1 MIRVNG
7 EFYKDHAI
15 IDDKIVFDIHTERE
29 ELSSLTPDAILKGI
43 YSGDLPFNLEGL
55 SIKAYKLKKNEMDED
70 FEIGVQQEY
79 KPARK
84 VLTDEDITNFEDV
97 FTVKDREKSLRS
109 EYDKF
114 DRKYVNHED
123 SFIETDINED
133 ELRTQIMD
141 SLGVVP
147 TLFNEDDLNIS
158 EKIKYSNAARGIMW
172 PDFVMESFSID
183 ENPYP
188 NREDIEFY
196 MNNLNTYEK
205 RLVRSTNINPLS
217 LIQDIRDLRALNSRE
232 VFTKQMYDAIISSVQ
247 SAWFGNDPLQQRPSA
262 ERLYNLSRMA
272 INEASEDYRY
282 AQEQFTARLTRAP
295 RVLPEI
301 MSAMYKAA
309 GSNSIQKQAIDE
321 YIDFYAKAQDG
332 KEKNPRDAGRAFQQ
346 SLGKIAGRHN
356 PGLFAAAKYM
366 NFANISEDIIDLLA
380 VYLSPEKARIFG
392 EAGFFN
398 WYKDH
403 PELTAAEMIEVL
415 SALDYTI
422 DEYSGN
428 HARSMSSEISADA
441 LKKVFESDGSA
452 TNTVDG
458 VLYKFGQ
465 LKGKMDAASFENDNS
480 RFHFADNDIAIKG
493 REIQATDGKYTILML
508 PADDY
513 RNFTVGY
520 DTCCCQHYG
529 SAGESC
535 VLKLA
540 SDPYAAQVVI
550 VRNSQMKDGKWYKG
564 PCLAQ
569 AFVWT
574 DEARSTIVFDNM
586 EFRRTTEENFDHRIK
601 EFSNIIATWAEAMPY
616 LNVHV
621 GVGCNQ
627 GMAGWG
633 KRAAFLASMPD
644 TVHAGDSYT
653 YSDYHSDAKSIKTG
667 GEVELTRVEDG
678 SILQVIHTPVVPSQY
693 DLFQDERLSWL
704 ASANV
709 RNDAK
714 FDLADKFLTD
724 QTEEVQRQAF
734 RINPECIK
742 YIEHPILDI
751 QNEVAAHH
759 KELVSYIHNPD
770 PSIYNVLIQN
780 DPYSIFTIENP
791 THDAWK
797 AAVKGNGLL
806 LEKCPYPDEDIKLE
820 AVKQNG
826 IAIKFI
832 KSPSFELQD
841 AALHQTIN
849 AISFIHEP
857 DTRAILYACTINPS
871 LIQNLKDIPVS
882 TQRAIVE
889 AKPSAFMY
897 LKNPSDAATMAALSH
912 DGMMI
917 RNVRNQTKDICL
929 AAVRQN
935 GFAIKYIYHPDRDV
949 IKEALRQNRAASKY
963 IKISNEDKQSLLD
976 ELDHDMDR

>member
-15 IDDKIVFDIHTERE
+15 IDDKIVFDIQTERE

-43 YSGDLPFNLEGL
+43 YSGDLPSNLEGL
-55 SIKAYKLKKNEMDED
+55 SIKAYKLKKNEMSED

-79 KPARK
+79 TPSRK
-84 VLTDEDITNFEDV
+84 VLNDEDITNFEDV
-97 FTVKDREKSLRS
+97 FTVKDGEKSLRS

-123 SFIETDINED
+123 SFIETDINGD
-133 ELRTQIMD
+133 ELKTQIMD

-188 NREDIEFY
+188 NRADIEFY
-196 MNNLNTYEK
+196 MNDLNTYEK

-217 LIQDIRDLRALNSRE
+217 LIQDIRDLRALNPRE
-232 VFTKQMYDAIISSVQ
+232 VFTKQMYDAIISSVRAEYYIGSQ
-247 SAWFGNDPLQQRPSA
+247 QQRPSV
-262 ERLYNLSRMA
+262 ERLYNLSRTA
-272 INEASEDYRY
+272 INEDSRDYRY

-301 MSAMYKAA
+301 ISAMHKAA
-309 GSNSIQKQAIDE
+309 GINSIQRQAIDE
-321 YIDFYAKAQDG
+321 YIDFYAKTQDG
-332 KEKNPRDAGRAFQQ
+332 REKNPRDAGRAFQQ

-356 PGLFAAAKYM
+356 PGLFMAAKYM
-366 NFANISEDIIDLLA
+366 NFANVSEDIIDLLA
-380 VYLSPEKARIFG
+380 VYLSPEKAKIFG

-403 PELTAAEMIEVL
+403 PELTATEMIEIL

-428 HARSMSSEISADA
+428 RVRSMLSEIGEDA
-441 LKKVFESDGSA
+441 LKKVFENDGSVA
-452 TNTVDG
+452 NTVDG

-465 LKGKMDAASFENDNS
+465 LKGKMDAASFERDNS

-529 SAGESC
+529 SAGASC

-574 DEARSTIVFDNM
+574 DEAKSTIVFDNM

-633 KRAAFLASMPD
+633 KRTAYLASMPD

-653 YSDYHSDAKSIKTG
+653 YSDYHNDAKSIKTS
-667 GEVELTRVEDG
+667 GEVELTRIEDG
-678 SILQVIHTPVVPSQY
+678 NVLQVIHTPIVPSQY
-693 DLFQDERLSWL
+693 DIFQDERLSWL
-704 ASANV
+704 ASANI
-709 RNDAK
+709 RLNAK
-714 FDLADKFLTD
+714 LEMADKFLTD
-724 QTEEVQRQAF
+724 QTEEIQRQAF
-734 RINPECIK
+734 AVNPECIK

-751 QNEVAAHH
+751 QNEVALHH

-826 IAIKFI
+826 IAIKFV

-871 LIQNLKDIPVS
+871 LIQNLRDIPVS